1 MKRVYTSATIVFFAV
16 SLIISC
22 AKKNT
27 PSTTAAS
34 NEPSIVSKNAINES
48 DIAAGHQL
56 YDQNCNKCH
65 RLFSPDEFKEKRWDR
80 ILDEMAP
87 KARLSDTEKQKVLAY
102 VKANAKK

>member
-1 MKRVYTSATIVFFAV
+1 MKRVYTSATIVFLAV
-16 SLIISC
+16 SMIISC

-27 PSTTAAS
+27 PSTTAS

-65 RLFSPDEFKEKRWDR
+65 RLFLPDEFKEKRWDR

-87 KARLSDTEKQKVLAY
+87 KARLNDAEKQKVLAY